1 MDSRSRLGAKLGHQR
16 ANTSLGGYEGKI
28 LGTSQRQRRKME
40 ADAQLLANRIN
51 LLQQENIKAHKKILE
66 TEKRTNMIEAARARN
81 EAKWNEKLKR
91 DQEKRDKINKM
102 REDINRRRYDQ
113 ILNQRTRNAKS
124 VDYKKSNVRMMRE
137 TSTENGKELAKANE
151 LQQLNKKLRY
161 RKVRS
166 DAANGKE
173 KVNEFRNRRV
183 QYFRKYYEDRIE
195 KEEHDKFQAEFEMTE
210 MEKMEH
216 ELIRRLQNTQK
227 EQKRAYD
234 KLEQVLTGEQSRTVK

>member
-1 MDSRSRLGAKLGHQR
+1 
-16 ANTSLGGYEGKI
+16 
-28 LGTSQRQRRKME
+28 
-40 ADAQLLANRIN
+40 
-51 LLQQENIKAHKKILE
+51 
-66 TEKRTNMIEAARARN
+66 
-81 EAKWNEKLKR
+81 
-91 DQEKRDKINKM
+91 
-102 REDINRRRYDQ
+102 
-113 ILNQRTRNAKS
+113 
-124 VDYKKSNVRMMRE
+124 MRE

-161 RKVRS
+161 RQVRS

-173 KVNEFRNRRV
+173 KVKEFRNRRV
-183 QYFRKYYEDRIE
+183 QYFRKYYNDRIE
-195 KEEHDKFQAEFEMTE
+195 KEEHDKFQAEYEMTE